1 MAGSRTRG
9 AAARGAKRATA
20 QNNGPRN
27 KGAKNNGAKNNGA
40 LSSLR
45 LKRPVRVAAKV
56 KALQD
61 DSQRRLGFVRNFL
74 QLPIEADRLTLLQG
88 YLDRLMRSDDAT
100 LPPQERELLALV
112 VSVEN
117 RCDVCVMSHAVAL
130 QRHGLDKSLVD
141 TLTINWRS
149 AALTGRQRAL
159 AEFAWR
165 LTARPTEADES
176 YLDLLRRAGLREE
189 QILEAAQIVAIY
201 NANNRF
207 NTVIGLRVN
216 PEAHAAFRKA

>member
-1 MAGSRTRG
+1 MAGSGKRG
-9 AAARGAKRATA
+9 AAARGA
-20 QNNGPRN
+20 GV
-27 KGAKNNGAKNNGA
+27 
-40 LSSLR
+40 LSALR
-45 LKRPVRVAAKV
+45 LKKPAKAAPQV

-61 DSQRRLGFVRNFL
+61 ESQRRLGYVRNFL

-88 YLDRLMRSDDAT
+88 YLDRLMRSDDAA

-149 AALTGRQRAL
+149 AALTKRQRAL

-189 QILEAAQIVAIY
+189 EILEAAQIVAIY

-207 NTVIGLRVN
+207 NTVIGLKVN

>member
-1 MAGSRTRG
+1 MAGSRQRG
-9 AAARGAKRATA
+9 AAARGAKQAGARGK
-20 QNNGPRN
+20 GP
-27 KGAKNNGAKNNGA
+27 
-40 LSSLR
+40 LSALR
-45 LKRPVRVAAKV
+45 LKAPARAAAKV
-56 KALQD
+56 RALQD

-88 YLDRLMRSDDAT
+88 YLDRLMRSDDAA

-149 AALTGRQRAL
+149 AALTRRQRAL

-207 NTVIGLRVN
+207 NTVIGLKVN

>member
-1 MAGSRTRG
+1 MAGSGKRG
-9 AAARGAKRATA
+9 TAARGAS
-20 QNNGPRN
+20 
-27 KGAKNNGAKNNGA
+27 A
-40 LSSLR
+40 LSALR
-45 LKRPVRVAAKV
+45 LKKPAKVAAKV

-61 DSQRRLGFVRNFL
+61 ESQRRLGYVRNFL

-88 YLDRLMRSDDAT
+88 YLDRLMRSDDAA

-112 VSVEN
+112 ASVEN

-149 AALTGRQRAL
+149 AALTKRQRAL

-189 QILEAAQIVAIY
+189 EILEAAQIVAIY

-207 NTVIGLRVN
+207 NTVIGLKVN

>member
-1 MAGSRTRG
+1 MAGSRKRGG
-9 AAARGAKRATA
+9 AAPGA
-20 QNNGPRN
+20 
-27 KGAKNNGAKNNGA
+27 GA

-45 LKRPVRVAAKV
+45 LKAPAKVAAKV
-56 KALQD
+56 KALRD
-61 DSQRRLGFVRNFL
+61 ESQQRLGYVRNFL

-130 QRHGLDKSLVD
+130 QRYGLDKALVD

-149 AALTGRQRAL
+149 AALTKRQRAL

-176 YLDLLRRAGLREE
+176 YLDLLRSAGLREE

-207 NTVIGLRVN
+207 NTVIGLKVN

>member
-1 MAGSRTRG
+1 MAGSRKRG
-9 AAARGAKRATA
+9 AAAPGA
-20 QNNGPRN
+20 GV
-27 KGAKNNGAKNNGA
+27 

-45 LKRPVRVAAKV
+45 LKAPARVAAKV
-56 KALQD
+56 KALRD
-61 DSQRRLGFVRNFL
+61 ESQQRLGYVRNFL
-74 QLPIEADRLTLLQG
+74 QLPIEADRLSLLQG
-88 YLDRLMRSDDAT
+88 YLDRLMRSTDAA

-130 QRHGLDKSLVD
+130 QRHGMDKSLVD

-149 AALTGRQRAL
+149 AALTKRQRAL

-165 LTARPTEADES
+165 LTVRPTEADES

-207 NTVIGLRVN
+207 NTVIGLKVN